1 MRTAESERITLE
13 TKINLQLNLD
23 GQGQHEIQSGIGFID
38 HMLTLFSVHSDFDLK
53 LKAEGDLNVDS
64 HHTIEDIGIVLGK
77 SFNDALKD
85 KRGIKR
91 YASLYIP
98 MDEALVLVAVDI
110 SNRPF
115 LVFNVD
121 FDRES
126 LGSVDTQMFKE
137 FFRAFVNEARIN
149 LHINL
154 IYGENDHHKIE
165 AVFKG
170 FARALKEATRIGENK
185 EKVLSSKGCL

>member
-1 MRTAESERITLE
+1 MRTAKISRTTLE
-13 TKINLQLNLD
+13 TNIDLQLSID
-23 GQGQHEIQSGIGFID
+23 GQGQYEIHSGIGFIN
-38 HMLTLFSVHSDFDLK
+38 HMLTLFSVHSDFDLI
-53 LKAEGDLNVDS
+53 LKAEGDLDVDC

-77 SFNDALKD
+77 AFNDVLNEK
-85 KRGIKR
+85 KGIKR
-91 YASLYIP
+91 YSSIYIP

-110 SNRPF
+110 SNRPY

-121 FDRES
+121 FQKES

-137 FFRAFVNEARIN
+137 FFRAFVNEARIS

-165 AVFKG
+165 SVFKG
-170 FARALKEATRIGENK
+170 LARALKEATRIDENK
-185 EKVLSSKGCL
+185 DKVLSSKGCL

>member
-1 MRTAESERITLE
+1 MRTAKISRTTLE
-13 TKINLQLNLD
+13 TNIDLQLNID
-23 GQGQHEIQSGIGFID
+23 GQGQYEIHSGIGFIN
-38 HMLTLFSVHSDFDLK
+38 HMLTLFSVHSDFDLI
-53 LKAEGDLNVDS
+53 LKAEGDLDVDC

-77 SFNDALKD
+77 AFNDVLNEK
-85 KRGIKR
+85 KGIKR
-91 YASLYIP
+91 YSSLYVP

-110 SNRPF
+110 SNRPY

-121 FDRES
+121 FQKES

-137 FFRAFVNEARIN
+137 FFRAFVNEARIS

-170 FARALKEATRIGENK
+170 LARALKEATRIDENK
-185 EKVLSSKGCL
+185 DKVLSSKGCL